1 MMTEQEQKIWDE
13 AWEQG
18 RKYGVEDG
26 KREMRYTK
34 FIRPLMRYVLMG
46 LMVALGVIFGV
57 FSVACMCGLFVDAV
71 IGFIALL
78 IGGILCGVAWA
89 VFVYFVKECQ

>member
-18 RKYGVEDG
+18 RKRGVEEG
-26 KREMRYTK
+26 KREMRYAK

-57 FSVACMCGLFVDAV
+57 LSIVCMLGLFTDAV
-71 IGFIALL
+71 IGFIGLL
-78 IGGILCGVAWA
+78 ISGSLCGVAWA
-89 VFVYFVKECQ
+89 IFAYLREEY